1 MLGRNGSQRPA
12 SEPSVAT
19 MPEQP
24 SIAHTMLG
32 LMLWLRI
39 GRRDTGRGGS
49 NTQAGPQAT
58 NANDNASNRLPDLS
72 DLPDRMHGD
81 GAEKSRK
88 CVIQN

>member
-1 MLGRNGSQRPA
+1 VDGLCSTYDTTLTTLLMELSGPAINLMLGQNGSQRPA

-39 GRRDTGRGGS
+39 R
-49 NTQAGPQAT
+49 
-58 NANDNASNRLPDLS
+58 
-72 DLPDRMHGD
+72 
-81 GAEKSRK
+81 
-88 CVIQN
+88 